1 MELYNIGIIGG
12 GPAGYT
18 AAFAAAKQGK
28 KVVLFEKDFL
38 GGVCLNKGCI
48 PTKTILH
55 SSELYKKALSGMD
68 FGVNAQGISIDYKK
82 VTERKN
88 FVIERLRKGLELAF
102 KNLKITVVNSEA
114 KILSKNEIEAR
125 GEVYNCEKIICAV
138 GSSPRVVKGLE
149 FDHEFLLSSD
159 DILELKKL
167 PRSIV
172 IVGSGAIGTEWARI
186 FNNFG
191 VETTVVELA
200 SNILPLADVEV
211 SKRLERIFKSEG
223 IKFYTSTTI
232 DKIENKNLF
241 LSNGEILSPELVLV
255 GVGRKPNEVEKI
267 EGVEYIGD
275 VSGEIQLAHF
285 AIKQA
290 YDVIENIDF
299 RKDLTPSV
307 VYGSPEIAWV
317 GKREQDLAGQEYKKS
332 MLLVSSLGKAQ
343 CDGETEGFIKLLTQ
357 EDKIVGAHI
366 VSSEAS
372 ALIQQILIAMQ
383 FGISAEQLKEVCFP
397 HPTYSEGIFESLF
410 RLK

>member
-28 KVVLFEKDFL
+28 KVILFEKDFL

-55 SSELYKKALSGMD
+55 SSELYKKTLNGMD

-159 DILELKKL
+159 DILELKQL

-357 EDKIVGAHI
+357 EDKIVGGHI

>member
-28 KVVLFEKDFL
+28 KVILFEKDFL

-55 SSELYKKALSGMD
+55 SSELYKKTLNGMD